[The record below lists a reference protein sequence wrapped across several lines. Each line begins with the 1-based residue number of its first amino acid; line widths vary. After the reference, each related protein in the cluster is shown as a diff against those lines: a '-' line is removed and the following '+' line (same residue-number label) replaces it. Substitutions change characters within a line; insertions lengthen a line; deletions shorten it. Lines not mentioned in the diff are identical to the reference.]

1 MKKAI
6 VKYKKPLMAGT
17 ILVILL
23 LGYFFRD
30 KWMGAFKKDVPA
42 PNTTPTN
49 TSNSGGGGSS
59 SAINK
64 DAILKKGDRG
74 ASVSELQR
82 LMNEELKE
90 RTPTL
95 LSFLVVDGIFGDKTE
110 TRLED
115 FTNRSSI
122 SINELIIE
130 QPKTR

>member
-1 MKKAI
+1 MNKAI
-6 VKYKKPLMAGT
+6 VKYKKPLIAGT

-30 KWMGAFKKDVPA
+30 KWMGAFRKDAPT

-49 TSNSGGGGSS
+49 TNNSGGGSS
-59 SAINK
+59 SAINR
-64 DAILKKGDRG
+64 DTILKKGDRG
-74 ASVSELQR
+74 ASVSELQS

-110 TRLED
+110 ARVED